1 VWKTDVSN
9 VFPEFARRWYTYDRR
24 PNHQDDHTAHIGT
37 FVLKRT
43 SSSRLL
49 RREPQTELSAS
60 RSRDPDCS
68 ADQAA
73 ARPFFH
79 QKLHHQYLGQLE
91 NLLVV
96 LFLCAV
102 AHDTSC
108 WTCLG
113 DISALQDVD
122 QKWQGSTAETILW
135 YPSSFHFPNEST
147 HQRSGQDRSIHLG
160 VTVVHR
166 SSCAVVR
173 VAVRAAAQRATGEGL
188 M

>member
-37 FVLKRT
+37 FVLKRA

-60 RSRDPDCS
+60 RSWDPDCS

-102 AHDTSC
+102 ARDTSC
-108 WTCLG
+108 WICLG
-113 DISALQDVD
+113 VRTGQIDTS
-122 QKWQGSTAETILW
+122 WC
-135 YPSSFHFPNEST
+135 HR
-147 HQRSGQDRSIHLG
+147 RSP
-160 VTVVHR
+160 V
-166 SSCAVVR
+166 VVR
-173 VAVRAAAQRATGEGL
+173 GGEGCCTRCGPACDRGGL
-188 M
+188 DVRD